1 MPANGQY
8 RTVRN
13 TETTRRCRSAMQL
26 RLACPGAMRDS
37 DLARTTRKPFRFR
50 ASSFVDVPIAAQNSD
65 KGFGLVP
72 SMHAHFPLIE
82 RRRAWADF
90 AYRGVRLIPECELF
104 SSEAQ
109 G

>member
-1 MPANGQY
+1 MPERHA
-8 RTVRN
+8 TPASLPWVRF
-13 TETTRRCRSAMQL
+13 SYA
-26 RLACPGAMRDS
+26 DS

-90 AYRGVRLIPECELF
+90 ACRGVCLIPECELF